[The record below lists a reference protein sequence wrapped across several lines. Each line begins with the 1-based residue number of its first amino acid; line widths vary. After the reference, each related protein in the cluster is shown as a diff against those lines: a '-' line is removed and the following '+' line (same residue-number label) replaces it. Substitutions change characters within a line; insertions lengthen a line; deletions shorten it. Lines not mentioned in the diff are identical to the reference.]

1 MIPPVIDIDARNRAF
16 ELLKKVDSLVKS
28 EEYGTAREEI
38 LRARGIDPRNM
49 YAQAYLER
57 VDLLLEQQKRNQEA
71 AQSKLL
77 AEEAAKVKAEQERQK
92 MELEEEALRLAAE
105 ETRKQSILSVN
116 HPEEI
121 ASYKLALYEAWT
133 NGIPSRQQQEE
144 LNDLCNSLHIT
155 PKEHSGLERSV
166 RRERYIQA
174 FRELWSSEKDM
185 AEGPSTITA
194 LRRRYQIDLEE
205 FDAVEEELLNQLKRP
220 AGGPLIVLIDD
231 DQDMLNALSVI
242 LQEEG
247 YAPRGFTT
255 SDEAYQFLLHTTPE
269 MILTDVN
276 LETSTLGGFAFYE
289 RIQDLPRLTHVPFV
303 FMSGLTDEVVIR
315 VGKEMGADDYL
326 PKPFDSQKLLSVVR
340 GKIRRYS
347 ELRNIKAN

>member
-57 VDLLLEQQKRNQEA
+57 VDSLLEQQERNREA

-77 AEEAAKVKAEQERQK
+77 AEEAANAKAEQERQRI
-92 MELEEEALRLAAE
+92 ELEEAALRCAAE

-133 NGIPSRQQQEE
+133 NGIPSRQQQEK

-166 RRERYIQA
+166 RRECYTQA
-174 FRELWSSEKDM
+174 FRELWSS
-185 AEGPSTITA
+185 
-194 LRRRYQIDLEE
+194 
-205 FDAVEEELLNQLKRP
+205 
-220 AGGPLIVLIDD
+220 
-231 DQDMLNALSVI
+231 
-242 LQEEG
+242 
-247 YAPRGFTT
+247 
-255 SDEAYQFLLHTTPE
+255 
-269 MILTDVN
+269 
-276 LETSTLGGFAFYE
+276 
-289 RIQDLPRLTHVPFV
+289 
-303 FMSGLTDEVVIR
+303 
-315 VGKEMGADDYL
+315 
-326 PKPFDSQKLLSVVR
+326 
-340 GKIRRYS
+340 
-347 ELRNIKAN
+347 